1 MRRVSLAL
9 AAFLSAGTLIAGPYD
24 DQAVSSAQKAKT
36 GSTAGAAVSVPSTGV
51 LKQVATRY
59 PIQRYPSLDAA
70 FDALNSNERDVLAK
84 VRYVWDNDD
93 AWYTRWRMISDAKQ
107 TIDCTY
113 YIVDKDIFGQSFLGL
128 LCKKAREGV
137 KIRLMVDGRIY
148 RSPYMKGMADRFQ
161 ELARFS
167 NVQIK
172 LFNSVSQSL
181 LHMFTDFKGLFASNH
196 DKIIIAD
203 GKTSIIGG
211 RNIGPDYYGD
221 KGEYPIIYRD
231 SDILMEGNHITAR
244 LLKAFNTEW
253 NGLRNSAVK
262 PDRWNWN
269 DQMDRL
275 NIACMVMDRYMYG
288 KGLIDPKKVTNWTKK
303 QREILTELNEEISK
317 FKKISGFADFEL
329 WNRATTIAPVK
340 VIDKESAIGK
350 MNDITP
356 CIVSFIDSANEE
368 ILIQNPYVVLT
379 DQAYQALKR
388 ASARGVKII
397 FHSNSG
403 NSTDSLFPQAFLMN
417 DWKQMLKDM
426 PTCRILVAP
435 SQNERLHSKVFV
447 FDSKITIIGSYNMDP
462 LSEDKNSEIVAV
474 VNDAQFGAETMEQM
488 HRDMAVVLEYT
499 IKINPDGSVEKVFGP
514 EDHLNEKILKRM
526 NLYRKLKWIRPV
538 I

>member
-1 MRRVSLAL
+1 MKRYSLAL
-9 AAFLSAGTLIAGPYD
+9 AAFLSAGTLLAGPYD
-24 DQAVSSAQKAKT
+24 DQAVTSAQNTKSAPGKGT
-36 GSTAGAAVSVPSTGV
+36 TLSVPSTSSLAQAPV
-51 LKQVATRY
+51 KISAPRFA
-59 PIQRYPSLDAA
+59 SLDDA
-70 FDALNSNERDVLAK
+70 FNALNRNERNVLAK

-128 LCKKAREGV
+128 LCRKAREGV

-172 LFNSVSQSL
+172 LYNSVSQSL
-181 LHMFTDFKGLFASNH
+181 LHAFTDFKGLFASNH

-231 SDILMEGNHITAR
+231 SDILMEGDHITSR

-253 NGLRNSAVK
+253 NGLRNSVVK
-262 PDRWNWN
+262 PDRWNWD

-275 NIACMVMDRYMYG
+275 NIACMVMERYMHG

-317 FKKISGFADFEL
+317 FKKITHFADHEL
-329 WNRATTIAPVK
+329 WNRSTTTAPVK
-340 VIDKESAIGK
+340 VIDKESSIGK
-350 MNDITP
+350 VNDITP
-356 CIVSFIDSANEE
+356 CIISFINSAKEE

-379 DQAYQALKR
+379 AEAYQALMK

-426 PTCRILVAP
+426 PTCRIFVAP

-462 LSEDKNSEIVAV
+462 LSQDSNSEIVAV
-474 VNDAQFGAETMEQM
+474 VNDEQFGTETMEQM
-488 HRDMAVVLEYT
+488 HRDMSVVLEYK
-499 IKINPDGSVEKVFGP
+499 IKVNPDGSIEKVFGP
-514 EDHLNEKILKRM
+514 EDHLSEKLLRKM